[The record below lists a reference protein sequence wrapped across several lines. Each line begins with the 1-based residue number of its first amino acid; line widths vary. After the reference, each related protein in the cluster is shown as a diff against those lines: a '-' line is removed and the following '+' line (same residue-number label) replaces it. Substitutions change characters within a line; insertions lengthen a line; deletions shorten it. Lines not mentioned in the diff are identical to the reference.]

1 MQCLGKKGKPQV
13 TKFLGSSA
21 FLNLIFRQIRPWL
34 RGSSSSYTCVEFWPD
49 PWPHKRKPGWQLQL
63 SVDEKF
69 AARTWPSL
77 GWKSLRPCKNSMTM
91 VSDIISYEL
100 DDVFA
105 RDRLTLLPSWCDGS
119 MILEVRSKAVVG
131 LVWRMLKW
139 ACLWQEQ
146 VVIGAQSTWTVVP
159 CLQNLKI
166 SNLKRHYPQCERIP
180 ADKIT
185 SRRKAGCQKLY
196 PLLQLLSQWRWA
208 CICTDWE
215 ALAGPSLRELIQLLH
230 VVAMF
235 IPFLHMP
242 NGSKWIQIASE
253 SFQVLVARSDGD
265 GLQQNSF
272 VNAISTPKG
281 GTCLG
286 RISLH
291 HRFIRM
297 LDSSATEVKS
307 FSPDLFKPCELAAQC
322 VGFLLC
328 YISVTNAMPGDP
340 YHVRCGQMQLSALHI
355 FNSLAMFKKSCLLS
369 RHVNYILDQLVD
381 AISSKVPGWSMKV
394 QGSFQIFEVWFTIR
408 PASRLEK
415 ERRSSG
421 CTLAEQRSAWISLS
435 RMAAALGRLTA

>member
-1 MQCLGKKGKPQV
+1 M
-13 TKFLGSSA
+13 
-21 FLNLIFRQIRPWL
+21 
-34 RGSSSSYTCVEFWPD
+34 
-49 PWPHKRKPGWQLQL
+49 
-63 SVDEKF
+63 
-69 AARTWPSL
+69 
-77 GWKSLRPCKNSMTM
+77 
-91 VSDIISYEL
+91 
-100 DDVFA
+100 
-105 RDRLTLLPSWCDGS
+105 
-119 MILEVRSKAVVG
+119 
-131 LVWRMLKW
+131 
-139 ACLWQEQ
+139 
-146 VVIGAQSTWTVVP
+146 VVP

-166 SNLKRHYPQCERIP
+166 SHLKRHYPQYERIP
-180 ADKIT
+180 ADKTT

-215 ALAGPSLRELIQLLH
+215 ALAGPSLRELIQSLH

-235 IPFLHMP
+235 YTFFIFLHMP

-297 LDSSATEVKS
+297 LDSSAAEVKS

-328 YISVTNAMPGDP
+328 YISYKCHACRPLP
-340 YHVRCGQMQLSALHI
+340 CAVRA
-355 FNSLAMFKKSCLLS
+355 
-369 RHVNYILDQLVD
+369 D
-381 AISSKVPGWSMKV
+381 AIIRAAHIQFPSHVQKELFAVKACQLHFGPVGRCNFQQGAWVKYESSRELPN
-394 QGSFQIFEVWFTIR
+394 F
-408 PASRLEK
+408 
-415 ERRSSG
+415 
-421 CTLAEQRSAWISLS
+421 
-435 RMAAALGRLTA
+435 